1 MQSLGLLILP
11 TKKDSME
18 SGFYYKTYKEQT
30 QRKIGVWDHE
40 NGSGLITIKD
50 VMVWVEG
57 SGSDE

>member
-18 SGFYYKTYKEQT
+18 SGVYYNTYKEQT

-40 NGSGLITIKD
+40 DGSGLITIKD
-50 VMVWVEG
+50 AGEG
-57 SGSDE
+57 LG